1 MAIPGIENNIGTL
14 LEKAARRHGDDKAI
28 HFDYE
33 NWEFTYTQLNARVNQ
48 YANALQAEGIK
59 KGDHVAVMLPN
70 CPEFPVTWLALAKLG
85 AVMVPLNN
93 RYQAVDLE
101 YVLNDSDAIV
111 LVIQTDFI
119 PTFQEAR
126 PKTPAIKKV
135 YRVGEGLEDIGD
147 LLSEMADEASDE
159 FTTIDLT
166 LDDLMNI
173 QYTHNL
179 FAQCRTPSF

>member
-1 MAIPGIENNIGTL
+1 MAIPGIENNLGRL
-14 LEKAARRHGDDKAI
+14 LENATRRYGENKAI

-33 NWEFTYTQLNARVNQ
+33 NLGFSYTQLNARVNQ
-48 YANALQAEGIK
+48 IANALQAEGIK

-101 YVLNDSDAIV
+101 YVLNDSDAIA
-111 LVIQTDFI
+111 LVIDTQFV

-126 PKTPAIKKV
+126 PKTPDIKKV
-135 YRVGEGLEDIGD
+135 YRVGAGQDELGS
-147 LLSEMADEASDE
+147 LLSDLADAASDE

-173 QYTHNL
+173 Q
-179 FAQCRTPSF
+179 